1 MMAGAS
7 GGTVTV
13 STAFSERMGE
23 GDLGEDVVRDGEPDD
38 KLDVLEGWLG
48 TQQINKSTPA
58 VPSVDSEKLDF
69 ISYPWLSGNQV
80 RETAGRTSCQ
90 TN

>member
-1 MMAGAS
+1 MKRKSAEAA
-7 GGTVTV
+7 TKPYV
-13 STAFSERMGE
+13 FGE
-23 GDLGEDVVRDGEPDD
+23 GGLGKDVVRDGEPDD
-38 KLDVLEGWLG
+38 KLDVLEGCLEH
-48 TQQINKSTPA
+48 NKSTPA

>member
-1 MMAGAS
+1 M
-7 GGTVTV
+7 
-13 STAFSERMGE
+13 
-23 GDLGEDVVRDGEPDD
+23 VRDGEPDGEPGG
-38 KLDVLEGWLG
+38 LDVLGMKVGFEH
-48 TQQINKSTPA
+48 NKSTPA